1 MVTCRVASITFPF
14 PRILFIL
21 LGCPTRRAALFSG
34 RVYKKISD
42 RSQLVQ
48 TLCHANRRYTH
59 VALLHRSTLH
69 LTHHAKRTAS
79 HLRIDTRKARRCP
92 IRFVARQPLP
102 LLELSPLVPVR
113 TSPVAMQGSTQAMDA
128 GVDAML
134 SAALRGLHYSYP
146 DLLMYSDVPTPGAPL
161 LRPRQLPE
169 VDVLDLPFDPQIS
182 SPAGLS
188 SCELLTPPEAYTA
201 LRIII
206 PARNDKKRKWKD
218 AQIELDDEDTH
229 RAKRIVLN
237 TWITSP
243 IRTDE
248 YIHT

>member
-1 MVTCRVASITFPF
+1 MSSHCF
-14 PRILFIL
+14 
-21 LGCPTRRAALFSG
+21 
-34 RVYKKISD
+34 
-42 RSQLVQ
+42 SQLVQ

-92 IRFVARQPLP
+92 IHFVARQPLP

-134 SAALRGLHYSYP
+134 STALRGLHYSYP

-169 VDVLDLPFDPQIS
+169 VDVLELPFDPQIS
-182 SPAGLS
+182 SPGKSLSYALVSTLTTSSHRSLAGLS

-218 AQIELDDEDTH
+218 AQIELDGEDTH

-248 YIHT
+248 YIHA